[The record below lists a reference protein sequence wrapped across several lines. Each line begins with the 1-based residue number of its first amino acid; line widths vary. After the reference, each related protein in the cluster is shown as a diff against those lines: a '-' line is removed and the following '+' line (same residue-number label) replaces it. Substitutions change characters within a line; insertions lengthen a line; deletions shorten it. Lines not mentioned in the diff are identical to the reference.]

1 MVTNILFTILTL
13 ISIFGGIKF
22 GYFHSHTPPLP
33 FVISSL
39 LLIIGIFVIFFKK
52 ILFQNKTNFGIHL
65 MIIGLNLV
73 IVLFC
78 LSPIFN

>member
-52 ILFQNKTNFGIHL
+52 IFISK
-65 MIIGLNLV
+65 
-73 IVLFC
+73 
-78 LSPIFN
+78 

>member
-13 ISIFGGIKF
+13 ISIFSGIKF

-39 LLIIGIFVIFFKK
+39 LLILGIFLIFLKKFLFK
-52 ILFQNKTNFGIHL
+52 NRTNFKMHL
-65 MIIGLNLV
+65 IITIVNLI
-73 IVLFC
+73 IVLYC
-78 LSPIFN
+78 LSPLFN

>member
-22 GYFHSHTPPLP
+22 GYFHIHTPPLP

-65 MIIGLNLV
+65 MIIGVNLV